1 MDQYGITAIGKSAPV
16 LLLSLFLLIA
26 GHLRGS
32 SASVDGKRVARCLL
46 VHSPSAAAGLG
57 ECLLSVLWDR
67 EWIPSCD
74 KFTS

>member
-32 SASVDGKRVARCLL
+32 SASVDGKRVARCLFTL
-46 VHSPSAAAGLG
+46 PQQLG
-57 ECLLSVLWDR
+57 CGVFIVRSMGQGVDSFL
-67 EWIPSCD
+67 
-74 KFTS
+74 